1 MIGVRRIIDR
11 LVGAA
16 EAEHVDRD
24 KAMPGAGEYRRHLAE
39 EISPAR
45 LAMNA
50 QECDA
55 VFWAFIHIMHSEP
68 LIAGEILHIARR
80 IGPAGE
86 SGESLI
92 GRADGGDGG
101 VDFWHNESPRRFV
114 SAVSRLDDAGALCDH
129 ARKRKGTDM
138 KLGDLCALF
147 KTEWQLMKSAA
158 QITLCALIC
167 AAFAAGPAQA
177 QTVKLNVDASLART
191 ILSTVCSGEA
201 VDEAALRA
209 SPLLQ
214 SQIRHHTSQ
223 SDRRSMDAFLTG
235 LNAAAKCETVENDVY
250 NFAPLVE
257 EKQKFVDAVDFFT
270 ERAPEIESFVVEAL
284 TPYLP
289 ADLEFE
295 GELVLSI
302 VGNPCGGF
310 SMDGRFYLALN
321 CLRGSYEADYM
332 AAKVVSAHETY
343 HAAQYAFFHP
353 FSEDVEQ
360 VTTVDE
366 AIDYLFLNLLMEGTA
381 EYVADSREIDGEG
394 EVSKFFQ
401 EFARKGYRNL
411 AYNFRLT
418 DYAADIL
425 GNDEDLLRRIKDV
438 YRIGFSRGSIMWAR
452 PWRAIS
458 NRRRAATSSSASWR
472 CRRNSSCA
480 PIRRRRWRCPARRRR
495 LSAPR

>member
-1 MIGVRRIIDR
+1 
-11 LVGAA
+11 
-16 EAEHVDRD
+16 
-24 KAMPGAGEYRRHLAE
+24 
-39 EISPAR
+39 
-45 LAMNA
+45 
-50 QECDA
+50 
-55 VFWAFIHIMHSEP
+55 
-68 LIAGEILHIARR
+68 
-80 IGPAGE
+80 
-86 SGESLI
+86 
-92 GRADGGDGG
+92 
-101 VDFWHNESPRRFV
+101 
-114 SAVSRLDDAGALCDH
+114 
-129 ARKRKGTDM
+129 
-138 KLGDLCALF
+138 
-147 KTEWQLMKSAA
+147 MKSAA

-438 YRIGFSRGSIMWAR
+438 YRIGFSGDGGQGFYYVGAAMAGHIEQAKGRDVLVCVMALPPEQFVRAYQAAALAVPGQATPPFGSALMKAADCLSKKR
-452 PWRAIS
+452 DRAL
-458 NRRRAATSSSASWR
+458 RYE
-472 CRRNSSCA
+472 SCQ
-480 PIRRRRWRCPARRRR
+480 
-495 LSAPR
+495 